1 MAGKQE
7 GKLLSFKAVEMMK
20 PGDKD
25 KSINDSEVS
34 VKSVAIHLL
43 FIAQLAFIRS
53 LHFLRSI
60 HTSVLAE
67 ASYFRR

>member
-34 VKSVAIHLL
+34 VKSVVIQLVRQPGRYLSPEAIR
-43 FIAQLAFIRS
+43 Q
-53 LHFLRSI
+53 
-60 HTSVLAE
+60 
-67 ASYFRR
+67 ASS

>member
-25 KSINDSEVS
+25 KSINGSEVS
-34 VKSVAIHLL
+34 VKSVVIQPVRQQGRYLSPEAIR
-43 FIAQLAFIRS
+43 Q
-53 LHFLRSI
+53 
-60 HTSVLAE
+60 
-67 ASYFRR
+67 ASS

>member
-1 MAGKQE
+1 MA
-7 GKLLSFKAVEMMK
+7 L
-20 PGDKD
+20 PGRGQSKM
-25 KSINDSEVS
+25 DSEVS

>member
-1 MAGKQE
+1 MT
-7 GKLLSFKAVEMMK
+7 L
-20 PGDKD
+20 PGRGQSKM
-25 KSINDSEVS
+25 DSEVS

-60 HTSVLAE
+60 HTSLLAE

>member
-7 GKLLSFKAVEMMK
+7 GKPLSFKAVKMMK

-34 VKSVAIHLL
+34 VKSVVIQPVRQPGRYLSPEAIR
-43 FIAQLAFIRS
+43 Q
-53 LHFLRSI
+53 
-60 HTSVLAE
+60 
-67 ASYFRR
+67 ASS

>member
-7 GKLLSFKAVEMMK
+7 GKLLLFKAVEMMK

-34 VKSVAIHLL
+34 VKSVVIQPVRQPGRYLSKEAIR
-43 FIAQLAFIRS
+43 Q
-53 LHFLRSI
+53 
-60 HTSVLAE
+60 
-67 ASYFRR
+67 ASS

>member
-34 VKSVAIHLL
+34 VKSVVIQPVRQPGRYLCREAIR
-43 FIAQLAFIRS
+43 Q
-53 LHFLRSI
+53 
-60 HTSVLAE
+60 
-67 ASYFRR
+67 ASS

>member
-34 VKSVAIHLL
+34 VKSVVIQPVRQPGRYLSPEAIRQ
-43 FIAQLAFIRS
+43 AS
-53 LHFLRSI
+53 L
-60 HTSVLAE
+60 
-67 ASYFRR
+67 

>member
-34 VKSVAIHLL
+34 VKSVVIQPVRQPGRYLSPEAIR
-43 FIAQLAFIRS
+43 LAS
-53 LHFLRSI
+53 S
-60 HTSVLAE
+60 
-67 ASYFRR
+67 

>member
-1 MAGKQE
+1 MS
-7 GKLLSFKAVEMMK
+7 LTL
-20 PGDKD
+20 PGRGQSK
-25 KSINDSEVS
+25 NDSEMS
-34 VKSVAIHLL
+34 VKSVAIRLL

-67 ASYFRR
+67 APYFRR

>member
-25 KSINDSEVS
+25 KSINDSEVF
-34 VKSVAIHLL
+34 VKSVVIQPVRQPGRYLSREAIR
-43 FIAQLAFIRS
+43 Q
-53 LHFLRSI
+53 
-60 HTSVLAE
+60 
-67 ASYFRR
+67 ASS

>member
-34 VKSVAIHLL
+34 VKSVVIQPVRQPGRYLSPE
-43 FIAQLAFIRS
+43 AF
-53 LHFLRSI
+53 
-60 HTSVLAE
+60 E
-67 ASYFRR
+67 QASS

>member
-34 VKSVAIHLL
+34 VKSVVIQPVRQSGRYLSPEAIR
-43 FIAQLAFIRS
+43 Q
-53 LHFLRSI
+53 
-60 HTSVLAE
+60 
-67 ASYFRR
+67 ASS

>member
-7 GKLLSFKAVEMMK
+7 GKLLLFKAVEMMK

-34 VKSVAIHLL
+34 VKSVVIQPVRQPGAIS
-43 FIAQLAFIRS
+43 Q
-53 LHFLRSI
+53 
-60 HTSVLAE
+60 
-67 ASYFRR
+67 

>member
-34 VKSVAIHLL
+34 VKSVVIQPVRQPGRYLSSEAIR
-43 FIAQLAFIRS
+43 Q
-53 LHFLRSI
+53 
-60 HTSVLAE
+60 
-67 ASYFRR
+67 ASS

>member
-34 VKSVAIHLL
+34 VKSVVIQPVRHTGAIPQSGGH
-43 FIAQLAFIRS
+43 
-53 LHFLRSI
+53 
-60 HTSVLAE
+60 
-67 ASYFRR
+67 